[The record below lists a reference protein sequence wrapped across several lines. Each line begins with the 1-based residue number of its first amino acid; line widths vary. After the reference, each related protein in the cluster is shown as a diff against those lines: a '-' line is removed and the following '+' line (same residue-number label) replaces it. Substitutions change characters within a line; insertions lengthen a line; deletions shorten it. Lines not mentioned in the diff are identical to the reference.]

1 MRKFGAQFV
10 VNLLPEQHKK
20 LIGYLEKEKRKALS
34 KKERNRILEL
44 MGGKGVSLE
53 ENEGEDAE
61 SSDEE
66 ENLFKGDEKDELSD
80 SDEDVDVK

>member
-1 MRKFGAQFV
+1 
-10 VNLLPEQHKK
+10 
-20 LIGYLEKEKRKALS
+20 
-34 KKERNRILEL
+34 

-66 ENLFKGDEKDELSD
+66 ENLFKGDEKDEVSD
-80 SDEDVDVK
+80 SDDDVDVK